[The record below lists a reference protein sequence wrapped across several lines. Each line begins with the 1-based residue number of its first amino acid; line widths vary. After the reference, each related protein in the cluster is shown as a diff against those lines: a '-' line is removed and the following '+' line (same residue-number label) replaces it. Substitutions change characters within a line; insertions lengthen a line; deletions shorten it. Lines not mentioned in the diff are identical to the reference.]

1 MKVKEKS
8 EKAGLKLNVN
18 KTKIIGLQSHHFVSN
33 RRGKVGTVADFI
45 IGVALNT
52 QCIFFISNIRAQTG
66 LSFLTPK

>member
-1 MKVKEKS
+1 MMRVKQES

-45 IGVALNT
+45 IGAPKSLQTVTAALKLEDA
-52 QCIFFISNIRAQTG
+52 CSLEG
-66 LSFLTPK
+66 KL